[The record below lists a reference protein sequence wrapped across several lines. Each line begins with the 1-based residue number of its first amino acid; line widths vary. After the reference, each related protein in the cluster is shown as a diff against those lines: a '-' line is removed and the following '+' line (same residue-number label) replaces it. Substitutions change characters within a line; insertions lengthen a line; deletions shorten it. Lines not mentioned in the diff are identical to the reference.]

1 MAVSIAYISVS
12 VNPQFNQRR
21 LHYRTRKVFLKIV
34 PCNPVQ
40 SFFVHVS
47 DSQVLED
54 VRRVVGDSNYW
65 PKQPKELCS
74 RIFTTCYMGS
84 ENSTEDT
91 RRRAKDLASEVGR

>member
-1 MAVSIAYISVS
+1 MEAILENCPLQSCQESM
-12 VNPQFNQRR
+12 
-21 LHYRTRKVFLKIV
+21 
-34 PCNPVQ
+34 
-40 SFFVHVS
+40 SFFVHIS

-54 VRRVVGDSNYW
+54 VRRVVGDSTYR
-65 PKQPKELCS
+65 PKQPRELCG